1 MNCYPTTFKL
11 LAVRPLKGCK
21 DYILKCLHE
30 DVTYYL
36 CNDFSI
42 ESNDEGKYIVTRN
55 IHAMSAQVSDNFFS
69 LDSYSDD
76 NPQKDSIKI
85 NMSAVVAKKR

>member
-11 LAVRPLKGCK
+11 LAVRPQKGCK

-55 IHAMSAQVSDNFFS
+55 IHAMSAPVSDNFFS

-85 NMSAVVAKKR
+85 NISAVVAKKR